1 MGTWLAEVLTP
12 SEPGSMVRRAGTRPL
27 TYLAGPGWL
36 ESLPDRQ
43 QGNCAFIAQS
53 IPTPQGMGWTH
64 KKSFHVFPF
73 NKRGSLE
80 RRKAMLTSLTC
91 RALTLPRCARG
102 RGQGEP
108 MNPPRALGHPPHPVT
123 VIGLPKISFLT
134 QNICL
139 TTTALQKLLPTEGPQ
154 TSAETTS

>member
-36 ESLPDRQ
+36 ESLPDGR

-64 KKSFHVFPF
+64 KELFHIFPF

-80 RRKAMLTSLTC
+80 RRKAMLTCWTC
-91 RALTLPRCARG
+91 WALTLPCSPGSHAVGGRG
-102 RGQGEP
+102 GQGQGEP
-108 MNPPRALGHPPHPVT
+108 MKPSPAARGSATHPPPVT
-123 VIGLPKISFLT
+123 FIGQPKVSFLT
-134 QNICL
+134 QNTCL
-139 TTTALQKLLPTEGPQ
+139 TTTAL
-154 TSAETTS
+154 